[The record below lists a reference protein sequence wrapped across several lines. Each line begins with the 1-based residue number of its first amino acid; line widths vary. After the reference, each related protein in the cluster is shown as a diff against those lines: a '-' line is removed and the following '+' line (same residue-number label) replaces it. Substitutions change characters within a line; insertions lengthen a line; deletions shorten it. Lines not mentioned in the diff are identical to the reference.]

1 MGNGFAKSYRIV
13 GLYGRWVG
21 QKFSLDFSGQRYV
34 IYGSLCIFPYFVG
47 LNWLIQVWFDHMP
60 HVPPSMLIC

>member
-34 IYGSLCIFPYFVG
+34 IYGSLHFSILCLTELAHSGMV
-47 LNWLIQVWFDHMP
+47 
-60 HVPPSMLIC
+60 